1 VPVLLPGLI
10 STTALRLVAPM
21 AMLLIF
27 SLSGEA
33 ADGRGRAG

>member
-21 AMLLIF
+21 AMLLSF